1 MFSLLKCHLLKLIG
15 KTTYEALY
23 VDQTRRIL
31 KKRKRIIKQKN
42 HINTTVV
49 LKIL

>member
-1 MFSLLKCHLLKLIG
+1 MSSTKINWKN
-15 KTTYEALY
+15 YEALY